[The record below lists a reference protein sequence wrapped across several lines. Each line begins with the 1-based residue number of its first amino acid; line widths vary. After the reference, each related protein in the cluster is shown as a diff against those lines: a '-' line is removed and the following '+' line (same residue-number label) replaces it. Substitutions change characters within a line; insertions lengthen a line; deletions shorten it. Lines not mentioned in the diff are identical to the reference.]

1 LPTLFN
7 NKKTPG
13 KLKKL
18 LKRENVT
25 KVLKNVKKR
34 PMPHSAQP
42 RHGVNP
48 RRVAEKSVEPNGTIP
63 PSPRPFLD
71 DVR

>member
-1 LPTLFN
+1 MS
-7 NKKTPG
+7 G
-13 KLKKL
+13 KLKKN
-18 LKRENVT
+18 LKRE
-25 KVLKNVKKR
+25 KRDQSFKKRKKR

-63 PSPRPFLD
+63 PSPLPFLD

>member
-1 LPTLFN
+1 
-7 NKKTPG
+7 
-13 KLKKL
+13 
-18 LKRENVT
+18 
-25 KVLKNVKKR
+25 
-34 PMPHSAQP
+34 MPHSAQP

-63 PSPRPFLD
+63 ASPRPFLD